1 MIVYNITFAIADDL
15 DPEEWLSFI
24 KQQYLNPAV
33 ETGYFRGY
41 TVLGLLRAD
50 HGDAGTTFA
59 CQLHTNSID
68 KIDVFEKEE
77 KDRLDA
83 VLDKKFGEKCLSFIT
98 VLGKL

>member
-33 ETGYFRGY
+33 ETGYFREY
-41 TVLGLLRAD
+41 NVLGLLRAD
-50 HGDAGTTFA
+50 HGDAGSTFA
-59 CQLHTNSID
+59 CQLHTDSIA
-68 KIDVFEKEE
+68 KIEVFEKEE
-77 KDRLDA
+77 KNRLDTM
-83 VLDKKFGEKCLSFIT
+83 LNKKFGERCLSFIT